1 MQPSHTRFDA
11 MIEMCRSH
19 PSSSEN
25 IRLLLREARSREE
38 RARAVELFEGIG
50 RPDATIHAKVRLCV
64 SDLLEGFN
72 APESAA
78 RWRDPAPRSIN

>member
-38 RARAVELFEGIG
+38 RARAVEFFAVAK
-50 RPDATIHAKVRLCV
+50 PHATIYAKVRLGV

>member
-1 MQPSHTRFDA
+1 

-38 RARAVELFEGIG
+38 RVRAAEFFAAAG
-50 RPDATIHAKVRLCV
+50 PDATIHAKVRLGV

-78 RWRDPAPRSIN
+78 RWRDPARRSIN